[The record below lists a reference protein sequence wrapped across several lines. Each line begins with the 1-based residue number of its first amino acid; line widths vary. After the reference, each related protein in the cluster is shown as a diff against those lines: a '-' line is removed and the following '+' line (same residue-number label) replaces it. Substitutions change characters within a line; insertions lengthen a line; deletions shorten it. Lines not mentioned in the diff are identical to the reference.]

1 MKIRLNRLVKPNKVL
16 KDTQKVKAKN
26 VQANI
31 SDVMKDIDYV
41 KLNFESKAEQL
52 SLQEY
57 LSARSYLA
65 NAEMEQLYKAMGK
78 DL

>member
-41 KLNFESKAEQL
+41 KLNFESKAEHL

-65 NAEMEQLYKAMGK
+65 NAEMEQLYKVMGK